1 MCQQNLLFRIRLW
14 CRRHLI
20 RHGASNFYVDITK
33 IGQIS
38 CRHNMDKVKSNS
50 DHRNSYFTGTPAAGA
65 VRMPASRSC
74 RTSATKSPL
83 GLFKEISPKRNFF
96 QRDPRRGSLSFHAAK
111 RHENSL
117 LLRFAE
123 ARRFRA
129 LRSATKGSAFGIR
142 KPFEKGLSLNFIL
155 ERASKFYVNITK
167 IGQIS
172 ADITWIR
179 RNRIPTTGIRISR
192 QCSPQGRPSEF
203 VFHGNA
209 RRRRDHQN
217 PYFAANCGAARRGAC
232 RRLRSIL

>member
-1 MCQQNLLFRIRLW
+1 MK
-14 CRRHLI
+14 
-20 RHGASNFYVDITK
+20 SNF
-33 IGQIS
+33 
-38 CRHNMDKVKSNS
+38 
-50 DHRNSYFTGTPAAGA
+50 DHRNSYFTGTLRAAAGTPRAA
-65 VRMPASRSC
+65 VGTLTVRCGCPLTRTC
-74 RTSATKSPL
+74 RLSATKSPL

-167 IGQIS
+167 IGQTS

-179 RNRIPTTGIRISR
+179 
-192 QCSPQGRPSEF
+192 
-203 VFHGNA
+203 
-209 RRRRDHQN
+209 
-217 PYFAANCGAARRGAC
+217 
-232 RRLRSIL
+232 